1 MGFRQNQDRKP
12 EDFVTIDGETT
23 TVMIKIKVAQST
35 MIPNV
40 PQNNHFFLFKL
51 IERRRHLGAA
61 REATKPRI
69 QTVSRSAFQAQ

>member
-1 MGFRQNQDRKP
+1 MGFRQNQDRTP

-40 PQNNHFFLFKL
+40 PQNNQFFFC
-51 IERRRHLGAA
+51 
-61 REATKPRI
+61 
-69 QTVSRSAFQAQ
+69 SN

>member
-51 IERRRHLGAA
+51 IERRRQPLDF
-61 REATKPRI
+61 KNNKIPCI
-69 QTVSRSAFQAQ
+69 VYLVLK